1 MYLGKQFVRNISGGV
16 EPHYGQNRAQVTF
29 FADGKVSFARSS
41 FLKKS
46 GVYLGSPKS
55 PGTKC
60 FVSTFRCD
68 TESDCTI
75 QTKKFRKYRAHF
87 LISASF
93 HCHTFCY
100 VSWSIHIVSCLNTHI
115 ISQKLQ
121 NNYIENR
128 AYSPKIR

>member
-60 FVSTFRCD
+60 FVSTFRSD
-68 TESDCTI
+68 HQKDDSLYVDNKHLVVADPVERNSVTFTINSVSSVEIQDLGVIPNLIALFKQKNLESSKRT
-75 QTKKFRKYRAHF
+75 
-87 LISASF
+87 S
-93 HCHTFCY
+93 
-100 VSWSIHIVSCLNTHI
+100 
-115 ISQKLQ
+115 
-121 NNYIENR
+121 
-128 AYSPKIR
+128 